1 MGSRMFKPVGKKRP
15 GKAILPLEEE
25 VWFARRKGL
34 KSIRVFGIDLD
45 IDTPADYL
53 CVQCMKRGVLNTPF
67 LVDEDLYCA
76 VHMKLTGG
84 QLVHKVDAGYDRKDT
99 FRYGDEL
106 SHRVKEKEKMTDERQ
121 EYAVVV
127 QNQPSPLLPSKEEK
141 KVLISDYIKSSLVPR
156 SDFGDYAEPAAEYL
170 AIVALVHG
178 LDPML
183 KEVSVWP
190 IKRWNAKEKRQEIV
204 GIQTHI
210 GPSGYKRQAD
220 REAAAGNPYA
230 LGPMSPLSRDE
241 KIARFAHLCPTCSG
255 VGTTGK
261 GQYTKPCVRCKGKG
275 EFDIDG
281 VIVVRAE
288 IYLEKQAAVAVRCGL
303 KPEPIVGYGV
313 FRPGDSIPEGRDPM
327 WRAESRARKDMY
339 KLAYSLQLWLPS
351 VDALDAPLPEGAV
364 FISDDNGDVVD
375 VTPTI
380 VAEHGDAEEEAEDR
394 TEPDFT
400 DLAFGDTLDGFE
412 KYLLKGALVRCGYE
426 HGAPQNGLI
435 TALFGDDVAWKVITA
450 GQAQNMWEY
459 AKRAHAAVDSG
470 MKGDEL
476 KAYKAQLKD
485 VCRKHTAEGELW
497 EHMED
502 TVSD

>member
-1 MGSRMFKPVGKKRP
+1 MSRMWKTEKVPTSVM
-15 GKAILPLEEE
+15 ISYEEE
-25 VWFARRKGL
+25 AWLAIWKGRN
-34 KSIRVFGIDLD
+34 SIRVFGKDFR
-45 IDTPADYL
+45 IDTPVDYL
-53 CVQCMKRGVLNTPF
+53 CVECRKHGNLNSPF
-67 LVDEDLYCA
+67 LVDGDMYCA
-76 VHMKLTGG
+76 IHMKLTKE
-84 QLVHKVDAGYDRKDT
+84 QLIHKVQTHEYYDDT
-99 FRYGDEL
+99 FLYKDEL
-106 SHRVKEKEKMTDERQ
+106 CDRIRLKESEMTDERQ

-190 IKRWNAKEKRQEIV
+190 IKRWNAKEKKQEII

-230 LGPMSPLSRDE
+230 LGSMSPLSRDE

-261 GQYTKPCVRCKGKG
+261 GNYTKPCVRCKGKG

-351 VDALDAPLPEGAV
+351 VDALDTPLPEGAV
-364 FISDDNGDVVD
+364 FISDDNGDVVNI
-375 VTPTI
+375 TPTI
-380 VAEHGDAEEEAEDR
+380 VEEHGDVEEEAEDR
-394 TEPDFT
+394 SEPDFT

-412 KYLLKGALVRCGYE
+412 KYLLKGILVRCGYE

-435 TALFGDDVAWKVITA
+435 AALFGGDATWKNITT

-470 MKGDEL
+470 MKGEEL
-476 KAYKAQLKD
+476 KAYKTQLKD
-485 VCRKHTAEGELW
+485 VCRKHTAEEKLW